1 MEKIEG
7 YPNLVKQLIGISLYL
22 KEYFMSRG
30 YPTPLLDK
38 TIFKRFRQQVGGRV
52 RYILSGGAPLSRET
66 HQFLRLAFSAR
77 VIQGYGLTETCGIC
91 SLQPLDALECNNVG
105 APVPSCEFKLVDCPE
120 LGYKSTNSTPQGE
133 IWLRGPSVSSGYF
146 NAPEKTAEAF
156 MKDNWFAT
164 GDIGQLHTDG
174 TLSIIDRKKNL
185 VKLPDGEYIAVEN
198 LESQYKD
205 SGFVANICIVTNPHK
220 QHIGALVVPH
230 KEYLLRWGKNNNAE
244 VHDLSQAQNNTELKK
259 AVLNSLQDVA
269 KKAKLRAAEIIAAV
283 EIVPDEWTPENELLT
298 AAMKLKRQNIVK
310 KYEDKV
316 KNIFK

>member
-1 MEKIEG
+1 
-7 YPNLVKQLIGISLYL
+7 
-22 KEYFMSRG
+22 MSRG
-30 YPTPLLDK
+30 YSTPILDK
-38 TIFKRFRQQVGGRV
+38 TIFAKFKQQVGGKV

-91 SLQPLDALECNNVG
+91 TLQPLDALECSNVG
-105 APVPSCEFKLVDCPE
+105 APIPSCEIKLIDCPE

-133 IWLRGPSVSSGYF
+133 IWIRGPSVSLGYF

-156 MKDNWFAT
+156 LKDNWFAT
-164 GDIGQLHTDG
+164 GDIGQLHSDG

-230 KEYLLRWGKNNNAE
+230 KEYLSRWGKNNNAE
-244 VHDLSQAQNNTELKK
+244 VHDLSVAQNNAELKK
-259 AVLNSLQDVA
+259 AILASLQDVA
-269 KKAKLRAAEIIAAV
+269 KKAKFRAAEIIAAV
-283 EIVPDEWTPENELLT
+283 EIVSDEWTPENELLT

-310 KYEDKV
+310 KYDDKI
-316 KNIFK
+316 KIIFK